1 VTLRLGP
8 FKLSWLGKDS
18 RKNDPY
24 WDFFINTPPAD
35 LANTVTDLIRNAPP
49 GNIFPTK
56 ADIHTPEITS
66 SHLKEMAR
74 YFGADLVGIAKL
86 PSLSPKRR
94 GNSDVSSIDSPLP
107 SAEGRGNSD
116 ASSSASPLPSPEG
129 RGHPDAASLAPV
141 LPSPSGRGK
150 GEGLEEY
157 PFAVV
162 CAVRAEY
169 DPRSAHGIGGQ
180 VPVQNGLFITFVLS
194 AWIRELGF
202 HATPAQDPDA
212 EKLAETAG
220 LGKLDAAGRLV
231 TRQYGTQVYVADII
245 RTDLP
250 LAADGIQ
257 T

>member
-1 VTLRLGP
+1 MTLRLGP

-49 GNIFPTK
+49 GNVFPTK
-56 ADIHTPEITS
+56 ADIHTPEITA

-74 YFGADLVGIAKL
+74 YFGTDLVGIVKL
-86 PSLSPKRR
+86 PSNDAPSPPDQVRGNLSPLTRTGEGEAKA
-94 GNSDVSSIDSPLP
+94 NKLPSVSPLP
-107 SAEGRGNSD
+107 LGK
-116 ASSSASPLPSPEG
+116 
-129 RGHPDAASLAPV
+129 
-141 LPSPSGRGK
+141 GK
-150 GEGLEEY
+150 GEGHEQL

-220 LGKLDAAGRLV
+220 LGKLDATGRLV

-245 RTDLP
+245 WTDLP